1 MLRGLIQTIGG
12 LKLINWEEFWEEHD
26 ELLKR
31 YGVSLPDIIRYRKDK
46 NREMIDED
54 SIDEVKDFG

>member
-1 MLRGLIQTIGG
+1 MIGG

-26 ELLKR
+26 ELLRR

-54 SIDEVKDFG
+54 PVDEVKDFG